1 MYLIQVSICWILFF
15 ALYYLAFKRLTF
27 FNHNRW
33 YLLTSLTLGLVLPII
48 APYITIYKPDVFTT
62 YINKDVLSSIVIIQN
77 DEIDPA
83 YYSYKDI
90 AMMVLWAVYLSGVM
104 FLLMRMWYGLQQIY
118 IMYTRGQKQQKNGIE
133 LVQLDSDMLPFSF
146 FNRVFF
152 GRKFNE
158 KELESVMKHELV
170 HINQRHTYDI
180 LFVEVLKCFFWF
192 NPIIGFYKKS
202 LKQAHEYIADHF
214 TTHGSLDREYIHLLL
229 NTSMSSLQQ
238 ELTNQF
244 FNTEIKNRIDMMIRI
259 KSAKSKLL
267 NYILVLP
274 TLLMVGYAFASNA
287 VTYIEENNIL
297 NLKENQIIPEN
308 NNLFTLNTS
317 LQNGYE
323 NIDDYFSILDPKQES
338 TDKAIGL
345 VKDKTPARFYTE
357 AETQDELPVA
367 DKEKVSLDKFLRFI
381 YTTIKYP
388 GDARKDHIKGL
399 SIVEFTVGVDGKIK
413 NVKMQKSIK
422 SSLDAACI
430 ELIQAMNKLPH
441 AWIPA
446 MADGKAVESKI
457 SLPIFFKLQG
467 SELPINNQLTHY
479 LESSIIISE
488 IEKYG
493 KVSYLKTPIIVTG
506 YGENKEILFD
516 GEENY
521 HILKDGKKINLTD
534 LKDLNKKDIQA
545 LEVSP
550 ASNSSKGTIRITSKG
565 IKSIQDEKLE
575 KFSFE
580 PNIDSY
586 VKKDTTRWKEVYLR
600 VDGVH
605 IEGTTINDIDPNEIK
620 SVSVFK
626 GKSLKEKNIPEG
638 YTSLVE
644 VTTKKN
650 AKSNK
655 VKKDNNGKTTVK
667 VEGILLEPDNK
678 KGKEFVAKKMDEIK
692 KENIHII
699 IDEVVKT
706 QEEMDKLDPN
716 EIREIQVF
724 KGNLDTFKLE
734 KEVDGV
740 VKITT
745 KNAFAAKTTTLRTEE
760 IITTKTNLEA
770 SFYPNPAATHG
781 MLKIKTDDTK
791 TPITVI
797 IYDSAGKE
805 LFKLVITDHNG
816 LINEEI
822 LTYIE
827 IKGVST
833 MFISQGNTKTSLKI
847 MKK

>member
-1 MYLIQVSICWILFF
+1 
-15 ALYYLAFKRLTF
+15 
-27 FNHNRW
+27 
-33 YLLTSLTLGLVLPII
+33 LVLPII
-48 APYITIYKPDVFTT
+48 APYITIYKPDVFIT

-192 NPIIGFYKKS
+192 NPIIRFYKKS

-244 FNTEIKNRIDMMIRI
+244 FNTEIKNRIDMMIRN

-274 TLLMVGYAFASNA
+274 TLLVVGYAFASNA
-287 VTYIEENNIL
+287 VTYNEENNIL
-297 NLKENQIIPEN
+297 NLKENQMIPEN

-388 GDARKDHIKGL
+388 GDARKDKIKGL

-457 SLPIFFKLQG
+457 SLPIFFKLKG
-467 SELPINNQLTHY
+467 SELPINSQLTHY

-506 YGENKEILFD
+506 YGENKEILFN

-605 IEGTTINDIDPNEIK
+605 IEGTTINDIDPNVIK

-626 GKSLKEKNIPEG
+626 GSSLKEKNIPSK
-638 YTSLVE
+638 YTEMIEIITRNGV
-644 VTTKKN
+644 KFKN
-650 AKSNK
+650 SKII
-655 VKKDNNGKTTVK
+655 KDAQKPITRIDTVIFAS
-667 VEGILLEPDNK
+667 EYIL
-678 KGKEFVAKKMDEIK
+678 GKEKNVVVVKRQEKIHYILNEDESTS
-692 KENIHII
+692 
-699 IDEVVKT
+699 DEVGKLNPDDIKDVK
-706 QEEMDKLDPN
+706 
-716 EIREIQVF
+716 VF
-724 KGNLDTFKLE
+724 KGNLDSFKLN

-740 VKITT
+740 IKITT
-745 KNAFAAKTTTLRTEE
+745 KSAVLKKSTEFSDRKVV
-760 IITTKTNLEA
+760 TNKTNLVA
-770 SFYPNPAATHG
+770 SFYPNPAKDYGILQVTS
-781 MLKIKTDDTK
+781 DDTK
-791 TPITVI
+791 TPITAIV
-797 IYDSAGKE
+797 YDLTGKQV
-805 LFKLVITDHNG
+805 FKATITDHNG
-816 LINEEI
+816 SVKEE
-822 LTYIE
+822 LLE
-827 IKGVST
+827 FGELKGIST
-833 MFISQGNTKTSLKI
+833 ISISQGNAKTALKI
-847 MKK
+847 MKD